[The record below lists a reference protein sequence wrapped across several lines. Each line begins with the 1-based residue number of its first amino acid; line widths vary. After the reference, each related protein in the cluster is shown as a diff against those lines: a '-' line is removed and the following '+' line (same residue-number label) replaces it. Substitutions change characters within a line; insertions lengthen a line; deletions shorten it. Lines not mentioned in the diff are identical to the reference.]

1 MFCLYFL
8 PGPAQEMF
16 IKLFIL
22 HIFVS
27 NTVPNVDPEIK
38 ISNFYF
44 AFLIDKIDN
53 IITYSP
59 YTLYYVTRTCLI
71 QTKVTWPVYCT
82 AIGWSS
88 GDVIRTYWLYEII
101 LSNISIKMQN
111 KIFLYT
117 IGAHL
122 RAKLSVCLSLK

>member
-8 PGPAQEMF
+8 PGPEQEMF

-59 YTLYYVTRTCLI
+59 YSSYYVNRTLANGSAVFWSRDFRHKI
-71 QTKVTWPVYCT
+71 NAKNKLLK
-82 AIGWSS
+82 AI
-88 GDVIRTYWLYEII
+88 LY
-101 LSNISIKMQN
+101 
-111 KIFLYT
+111 FLD
-117 IGAHL
+117 
-122 RAKLSVCLSLK
+122 R